1 MIANMPFLLKI
12 KDLALTPRHQAV
24 VLGKNEKLTFFYFS
38 EKIEAI
44 LFFCFSFLL
53 EYIVD

>member
-1 MIANMPFLLKI
+1 MTVNMPFLLQI

-24 VLGKNEKLTFFYFS
+24 VLGKNDKLTDSFFFFS

-44 LFFCFSFLL
+44 LFFVFLF
-53 EYIVD
+53 YWSM